1 MTKFLVVFD
10 VDSTLIQDEVIEL
23 LADFAGVRDQ
33 VAEITNRAM
42 SGELDFESSLSER
55 VLTLRGLPE
64 SVLTDVFQKV
74 RVSLGAKE
82 LIDAIHEAGGR
93 VGAVSGGFIQVL
105 NPLAELLSLD
115 FTRANELEV
124 VDGALTGRVVG
135 KVVDRQAKRSAL
147 IEWAAACD
155 VDLSQTIAVGDGS
168 NDLDMM
174 HAAGLSVAFN
184 AKQIVKDQANMV
196 LAGQD
201 LRELATVL
209 GLSR

>member
-1 MTKFLVVFD
+1 VTKFLVVFD

-23 LADFAGVRDQ
+23 LADFAGVREQ

-124 VDGALTGRVVG
+124 IDGVLTGRVIG

-184 AKQIVKDQANMV
+184 AKQIVKDQANLV

-201 LRELATVL
+201 LRELALAL

>member
-23 LADFAGVRDQ
+23 LADFAGVREQ

-184 AKQIVKDQANMV
+184 AKQIVKDQANLV

-201 LRELATVL
+201 LRELALAL